1 MGYNVGQRCLAV
13 GQYRRACGR
22 PATPIPYR
30 SGTSDVTLPRTHH
43 EEAEQ
48 PPTAA
53 KEELGERPAMR
64 LAFLGCGTSSRR
76 R

>member
-1 MGYNVGQRCLAV
+1 MEEGRAASIMGYNVGQRCFAV
-13 GQYRRACGR
+13 GQYRKACGR

-30 SGTSDVTLPRTHH
+30 LGASHVTLLRTHH

-53 KEELGERPAMR
+53 KEEPGEHPMR
-64 LAFLGCGTSSRR
+64 
-76 R
+76 